1 MAVPLD
7 PLLSACCYLATLPSH
22 PRPHPART
30 AGVLVYTTLNHIKYC
45 LPNGDHGII
54 RTLEVPVYL
63 TRVSGTTVYCLDR
76 EAKPRQLSIDPSE
89 YQFKLALAARKY
101 DAVLAMIRNSQ
112 LCGQAIIAYLQEKG
126 YPEVALH
133 FVRDERIRFSL
144 AVECGNIEVALQS
157 AQELDD
163 KDTWYRLGVEALRQG
178 NHQIV
183 EFSYQ
188 KTKNYER
195 EQAGWL
201 LMVGAGW
208 GGGGGG
214 GAHLAVCS
222 MCPCR

>member
-112 LCGQAIIAYLQEKG
+112 LCGQAIIAYLQVG
-126 YPEVALH
+126 VAVVRCVVAATRSVVWLNVYPIGPE
-133 FVRDERIRFSL
+133 S
-144 AVECGNIEVALQS
+144 
-157 AQELDD
+157 
-163 KDTWYRLGVEALRQG
+163 
-178 NHQIV
+178 
-183 EFSYQ
+183 
-188 KTKNYER
+188 
-195 EQAGWL
+195 GWCCIP
-201 LMVGAGW
+201 G
-208 GGGGGG
+208 
-214 GAHLAVCS
+214 
-222 MCPCR
+222 